1 MNRFYVL
8 PVVLAGL
15 LAGCNVVVQPN
26 PITPP
31 PPLEVLQASYSTNFS
46 APDGQPAICDNKAT
60 TITYTFRYQGQLES
74 WTSYLKGQTLGKES
88 GRQTFTPTSP
98 YVSPYETSG
107 YEVTYTLE
115 LNSAPYAM
123 NQAVDPSELSPQGI
137 IVTPKPTP
145 PIGTTRL
152 YLMLRGANDAAPP
165 FVFSGDIPVYVNCS

>member
-26 PITPP
+26 PVTPP

-60 TITYTFRYQGQLES
+60 TITYAFRYQGQLES

-88 GRQTFTPTSP
+88 GRRTFTPTSP
-98 YVSPYETSG
+98 NVSAYEISG
-107 YEVTYTLE
+107 YKVTYTLDP
-115 LNSAPYAM
+115 NTAPY
-123 NQAVDPSELSPQGI
+123 AVDPSELSPQGI
-137 IVTPKPTP
+137 VVTPVPNPT
-145 PIGTTRL
+145 PIGTAKL
-152 YLMLRGANDAAPP
+152 YLVLRGTNGEAKP
-165 FVFSGDIPVYVNCS
+165 FISQPIPVYINCS